1 MLNQSAKIKEFW
13 NEQAEK
19 YKIDYLATVPDK
31 FLKELEIK
39 NILKYIPDKCNKIVD
54 LGCGNGFSTIEFA
67 KQKNSDFTGIDYA
80 ENMIEQANKALKKNQ
95 RRLKGKVNFI
105 TGDILDLSFLP
116 ADKFDAVITDR
127 CLINLVS
134 LSDQKKAIGQIEKIL
149 KKKGKYIMCEDTQAG
164 LNKINELRKLSGL
177 SIIPNHWHNIYLNEE
192 RIIPYIKRYFNI
204 LEVDNF
210 SSLYY
215 IASRIFNA
223 ISAKNISKPDYLS
236 EINRVASILPS
247 VGDFS
252 PLKIFYLEKK

>member
-1 MLNQSAKIKEFW
+1 MSNQPAKIKEFW
-13 NEQAEK
+13 NNQAEK
-19 YKIDYLATVPDK
+19 YKIDYLATTPDK
-31 FLKELEIK
+31 FVKDLEIK
-39 NILKYIPDKCNKIVD
+39 NILKYIPEKCDKIVD

-67 KQKNSDFTGIDYA
+67 KERNSDFTGIDYA
-80 ENMIEQANKALKKNQ
+80 ENMIGQAQKALQKNK
-95 RRLKGKVNFI
+95 RRLKGKINFMI
-105 TGDILDLSFLP
+105 GDILDLSFLP
-116 ADKFDAVITDR
+116 ANKFDAVITDR

-149 KKKGKYIMCEDTQAG
+149 KKKGKYIMCEDTQEG
-164 LNKINELRKLSGL
+164 LNRINELRKLSGL
-177 SIIPNHWHNIYLNEE
+177 SIIPNHWHNVYLNEKS
-192 RIIPYIKRYFNI
+192 IIPYIKRYFNI
-204 LEVDNF
+204 LEIDNF

-223 ISAKNISKPDYLS
+223 ISAKDTSKPDYLS